1 MPQAGKTP
9 GSILKP
15 IGRFFIGILLGK
27 KQGRLKRKRK
37 DCRRESLCTWW

>member
-9 GSILKP
+9 GSILKS

-27 KQGRLKRKRK
+27 KTRKIEKEKKRL
-37 DCRRESLCTWW
+37 

>member
-15 IGRFFIGILLGK
+15 IGRFFIGILFGK
-27 KQGRLKRKRK
+27 KPKKIEKEKRRL
-37 DCRRESLCTWW
+37 